1 MIKNIIFDFG
11 DVFINLDKN
20 ATKVHLAALGH
31 YEITPELD
39 SLAVQYEKGLI
50 TTSFFLNEAEKLL
63 PNTLQSEL
71 IEAWNAIILDFPD
84 HRLSFIK
91 DLVNHA
97 HYRLFLLSNTNE
109 LHIQKVVEHMGT
121 KNYLTFKACFE
132 AFYLSHEIH
141 LRKPEPEIFKMIL
154 ESHALKAEETL
165 FIDDTKEHIEAAKNL
180 GITTWHLKVNEED
193 IVELKSKL

>member
-31 YEITPELD
+31 YQITPELE
-39 SLAVQYEKGLI
+39 SLAIQYEKGLI
-50 TTSFFLNEAEKLL
+50 T
-63 PNTLQSEL
+63 
-71 IEAWNAIILDFPD
+71 AWNAIILDFPD

-97 HYRLFLLSNTNE
+97 NYRLFLLSNTNE

-121 KNYLTFKACFE
+121 KNYLAFKACFE

>member
-31 YEITPELD
+31 YQITPELE
-39 SLAVQYEKGLI
+39 SLAIQYEKGLI

-63 PNTLQSEL
+63 PNTLQSQL
-71 IEAWNAIILDFPD
+71 IQAWNAIILDFPD

>member
-31 YEITPELD
+31 YQITPELE
-39 SLAVQYEKGLI
+39 SLAIQYEKGLI
-50 TTSFFLNEAEKLL
+50 TTSFFLNETEKLL
-63 PNTLQSEL
+63 PNTLQSQL
-71 IEAWNAIILDFPD
+71 IQAWNAIILDFPD

-97 HYRLFLLSNTNE
+97 NYRLFLLSNTNE

-121 KNYLTFKACFE
+121 KNYLAFKACFE

>member
-31 YEITPELD
+31 YQITPELE
-39 SLAVQYEKGLI
+39 SLAIQYEKGLI

-63 PNTLQSEL
+63 PNTLQSQL
-71 IEAWNAIILDFPD
+71 IQAWNAIILDFPD

-97 HYRLFLLSNTNE
+97 NYRLFLLSNTNE

-121 KNYLTFKACFE
+121 KNYLAFKACFE

-180 GITTWHLKVNEED
+180 GITTWHLKVYEED

>member
-31 YEITPELD
+31 YQITPELE
-39 SLAVQYEKGLI
+39 SLAIQYEKGLI

-63 PNTLQSEL
+63 PNTLQSQL
-71 IEAWNAIILDFPD
+71 IQAWNAIILDFPD

-97 HYRLFLLSNTNE
+97 NYRLFLLSNTNE

-121 KNYLTFKACFE
+121 KNYLAFKACFE

>member
-11 DVFINLDKN
+11 DVFINLNKN

-31 YEITPELD
+31 HVISPELEA
-39 SLAVQYEKGLI
+39 LAIRYEKGLI

-63 PNTLQSEL
+63 PNTLQTAL

-84 HRLSFIK
+84 HRLSFLK
-91 DLVNHA
+91 KMVDETN
-97 HYRLFLLSNTNE
+97 YRLFLLSNTNE
-109 LHIQKVVEHMGT
+109 LHIKKVVEHMGT
-121 KNYLTFKACFE
+121 KNYLSFKACFE

-154 ESHALKAEETL
+154 ESHSLKAEETL
-165 FIDDTKEHIEAAKNL
+165 FIDDTIDHIEAANKL
-180 GITTWHLKVNEED
+180 GIATWHLKVNEED
-193 IVELKSKL
+193 IAALKSKL

>member
-31 YEITPELD
+31 YQITPELE
-39 SLAVQYEKGLI
+39 SLAIQYEKGLI

-63 PNTLQSEL
+63 PNTLQSQL
-71 IEAWNAIILDFPD
+71 IQAWNAIILDFPD

-91 DLVNHA
+91 DLVNHVN
-97 HYRLFLLSNTNE
+97 YRLFLLSNTNE

-121 KNYLTFKACFE
+121 KNYLAFKACFE

>member
-1 MIKNIIFDFG
+1 
-11 DVFINLDKN
+11 
-20 ATKVHLAALGH
+20 
-31 YEITPELD
+31 
-39 SLAVQYEKGLI
+39 
-50 TTSFFLNEAEKLL
+50 
-63 PNTLQSEL
+63 
-71 IEAWNAIILDFPD
+71 
-84 HRLSFIK
+84 
-91 DLVNHA
+91 
-97 HYRLFLLSNTNE
+97 
-109 LHIQKVVEHMGT
+109 MGT
-121 KNYLTFKACFE
+121 KNYLAFKACFE

>member
-11 DVFINLDKN
+11 DVFINLNKN

-31 YEITPELD
+31 HVISPELEA
-39 SLAVQYEKGLI
+39 LAIRYEKGLI

-63 PNTLQSEL
+63 PNTLQTEL

-84 HRLSFIK
+84 HRLSFLK
-91 DLVNHA
+91 KMVDEAN
-97 HYRLFLLSNTNE
+97 YRLFLLSNTNE
-109 LHIQKVVEHMGT
+109 LHIKKVVEHMGT
-121 KNYLTFKACFE
+121 KNYLSFKACFE

-154 ESHALKAEETL
+154 ESHSLKAEETL
-165 FIDDTKEHIEAAKNL
+165 FIDDTIDHIEAANKL
-180 GITTWHLKVNEED
+180 GIATWHLKVNEED
-193 IVELKSKL
+193 IAALKSKL

>member
-11 DVFINLDKN
+11 DVFINLNKN

-31 YEITPELD
+31 HVISPELEA
-39 SLAVQYEKGLI
+39 LAIRYEKGLI

-63 PNTLQSEL
+63 PNTLQTEL

-84 HRLSFIK
+84 HRLSFLK
-91 DLVNHA
+91 KMVDETN
-97 HYRLFLLSNTNE
+97 YRLFLLSNTNE
-109 LHIQKVVEHMGT
+109 LHIKKVVEHMGT
-121 KNYLTFKACFE
+121 KNYLSFKACFE

-154 ESHALKAEETL
+154 ESHSLKAEETL
-165 FIDDTKEHIEAAKNL
+165 FIDDTIDHIEAANKL
-180 GITTWHLKVNEED
+180 GIATWHLKVNEED
-193 IVELKSKL
+193 IAALKSKL